1 MNNDNHCG
9 SPNNVKQY
17 RKLKKVLSNLD
28 KMKKSLEDH
37 SDNRKFNS
45 MSLKKLS
52 SQLQCAFSPI
62 RKTDTKK
69 KRKPVGGYKHFRKRS
84 IEAVKKLLDYDSPED
99 KKFITEHIMQTKSI
113 FKVLH
118 DRKRQ
123 FGSTKQSF
131 YSPEATNPSSPIFPE
146 VLTPNSSSKK
156 TTNTLLT
163 PYEPKLSSSP
173 KNIFTT
179 TKNPKKSSKK
189 ANAYHSA
196 RDLNEKS
203 SLNTFSWDK
212 LKGIKN
218 NEEIA
223 KEFRF
228 VVNQADFET
237 GIMKLKLSKYKF
249 KNNLS

>member
-1 MNNDNHCG
+1 MNSDNYCG
-9 SPNNVKQY
+9 SPSNNKQY

-28 KMKKSLEDH
+28 RMKKSLEEH

-45 MSLKKLS
+45 ISLKKLS
-52 SQLQCAFSPI
+52 CQLQSAFSPS
-62 RKTDTKK
+62 RKIDTKK
-69 KRKPVGGYKHFRKRS
+69 KRKPIGGYKHFRKGS

-99 KKFITEHIMQTKSI
+99 KMFITENMMQKKSI

-131 YSPEATNPSSPIFPE
+131 CMPDISKPNSPIFPE
-146 VLTPNSSSKK
+146 VQTPKPSSKK
-156 TTNTLLT
+156 TKSTFLT
-163 PYEPKLSSSP
+163 SYEPKLSNRP
-173 KNIFTT
+173 KSIFTT
-179 TKNPKKSSKK
+179 TKKPKKFSKK
-189 ANAYHSA
+189 SNIHHSA
-196 RDLNEKS
+196 KELKNHH
-203 SLNTFSWDK
+203 SLNNSILEK
-212 LKGIKN
+212 LKNIQTN
-218 NEEIA
+218 HELA

-249 KNNLS
+249 KKT